1 MSTDSISE
9 LAQKDNDFRALVEVW
24 PYLSER
30 ARWDIFIR
38 AWWVVF
44 TSDLKRLFKH
54 LSSFVG
60 VAVETLTRK

>member
-1 MSTDSISE
+1 MTDQVQE
-9 LAQKDNDFRALVEVW
+9 LASKDNDFRALVEAW

-44 TSDLKRLFKH
+44 TSDLKLLFKH

-60 VAVETLTRK
+60 AAVDTLTRK